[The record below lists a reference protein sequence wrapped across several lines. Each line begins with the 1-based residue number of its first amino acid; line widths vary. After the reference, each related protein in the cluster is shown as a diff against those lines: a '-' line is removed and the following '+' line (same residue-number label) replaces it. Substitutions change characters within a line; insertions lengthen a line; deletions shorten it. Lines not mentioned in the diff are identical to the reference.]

1 MIEIPVSNASWSDTD
16 SISSEAPKR
25 RPFQASMSMSC
36 EIPMTKDMRKYLRE
50 MNRTQPDLKHP
61 HRKHA
66 WRLMRKWFN
75 RYQKP
80 RMIGMVLTA
89 QSKDGKSIPMKI
101 KDVKISKGYPGVLYK
116 YSCTPQL

>member
-1 MIEIPVSNASWSDTD
+1 MIEIPVSNASWSPD
-16 SISSEAPKR
+16 SATPSEAPKR
-25 RPFQASMSMSC
+25 SFRASMSMSC

-61 HRKHA
+61 HRKRA
-66 WRLMRKWFN
+66 WRLVRKWFN

-89 QSKDGKSIPMKI
+89 QTKDGKSIPMKI
-101 KDVKISKGYPGVLYK
+101 KDVKISKGYPGIRYK